1 LRLFDLPG
9 LYRWQS
15 TTRNIALDRAE
26 LANRVERDALR
37 TLAIQVLGEEFAEL
51 VANALYPEAALGR
64 RAHLRR
70 AIRRHCAAY
79 RTYNAV
85 ESRARS
91 LARGISWVARSLN
104 KKLPHAP
111 RMSNRCAP
119 AGGLLVAFVGVDGSG
134 KSTALGSIKNWLG
147 PKFDVIPMYFGT
159 GEGRASLWLRPF
171 KLILPIIVRILR
183 RHQHRGGRS
192 PNGFQGHAASLP
204 YQAMLMGWAIAVA
217 LDKRKK
223 LKVARRALNRGFIV
237 LADRYPQSQTA
248 GFNDGPMLTSLPA
261 VPDWLRR
268 FEAGV
273 YRIARQLPP
282 NLVIKLVAREDTI
295 ARREPEMDPALVQD
309 RIAALRH
316 LQFPGARVV
325 CVDAEKPLAEVIGLI
340 KQEIWRSI

>member
-1 LRLFDLPG
+1 MLSRAVFHPTLPIRILDPGSEALLLIVRACLELRLFDLPG

-171 KLILPIIVRILR
+171 KLILPIRLR
-183 RHQHRGGRS
+183 LLLLEQGRRVLC
-192 PNGFQGHAASLP
+192 ASS
-204 YQAMLMGWAIAVA
+204 
-217 LDKRKK
+217 
-223 LKVARRALNRGFIV
+223 
-237 LADRYPQSQTA
+237 ADE
-248 GFNDGPMLTSLPA
+248 TSLRQSVQMIETEILERLEGA
-261 VPDWLRR
+261 QECRH
-268 FEAGV
+268 GV
-273 YRIARQLPP
+273 
-282 NLVIKLVAREDTI
+282 
-295 ARREPEMDPALVQD
+295 
-309 RIAALRH
+309 AA
-316 LQFPGARVV
+316 
-325 CVDAEKPLAEVIGLI
+325 
-340 KQEIWRSI
+340 